1 MSTEPKYQLVK
12 DFIIDY
18 IKSGELKYEDK
29 IFSEAELMERFIV
42 SRHTVRKAIDDLVK
56 DGWLYKQQGK
66 GTFVSDPCA
75 NQNQA
80 GKIIGVVTTYFKDY
94 IFPDIIAGIDEVL
107 GENGYSILLGSTNND
122 TNRERTIL
130 SNMLNNQLAGLII
143 EPTRSIYPNYNL
155 DIYEQF
161 RRRGIPILFIHGSYS
176 NFPASYVIE
185 DDVQAGFLATEHL
198 IELGHQK
205 IGGIFKSDDVQ
216 GHGRYQGYIK
226 ALRKHGIEVDE
237 SKVIW
242 FTTADR
248 KKILSEEHWSVL
260 QHLISLNTALVC
272 YNDEISV
279 ILINLMKQ
287 HGCFVPS
294 DISLVSFDNSNL
306 AQSLE
311 IKLTTVAH
319 PKSKLGRVAA
329 QGLLK
334 MIEDRYCIIEEVME
348 PELIIRD
355 TTHENNN
362 HK

>member
-18 IKSGELKYEDK
+18 ITSGELKYNDR
-29 IFSEAELMERFIV
+29 IFSEAELTDRFSI

-75 NQNQA
+75 NQNQS
-80 GKIIGVVTTYFKDY
+80 GKLIGVVTTYFKDY

-107 GENGYSILLGSTNND
+107 GEHGYSILLGSTNND
-122 TNRERTIL
+122 TQRERTIL
-130 SNMLNNQLAGLII
+130 SNMLNNQLAGLIV
-143 EPTRSIYPNYNL
+143 EPTRSTYPNYNL

-161 RRRGIPILFIHGSYS
+161 RGRGIPILFIHGSYS

-198 IELGHQK
+198 IELGHHQ
-205 IGGIFKSDDVQ
+205 IGGVFKSDDVQ

-226 ALRKHGIEVDE
+226 ALRKHAIDIDE
-237 SKVIW
+237 SKVLW
-242 FTTADR
+242 FTTSDR
-248 KKILSEEHWSVL
+248 KKILSDEHWPQL
-260 QHLISLNTALVC
+260 QSLILSCTALVC
-272 YNDEISV
+272 YNDEITV
-279 ILINLMKQ
+279 VLINIMKQ
-287 HGCFVPS
+287 HACYVPQ

-319 PKSKLGRVAA
+319 PKSKLGCVAA
-329 QGLLK
+329 EGLLK
-334 MIEDRYCIIEEVME
+334 MIEDRNCVIEEVMA
-348 PELIIRD
+348 PELIVRD
-355 TTHENNN
+355 TTRENNER
-362 HK
+362 